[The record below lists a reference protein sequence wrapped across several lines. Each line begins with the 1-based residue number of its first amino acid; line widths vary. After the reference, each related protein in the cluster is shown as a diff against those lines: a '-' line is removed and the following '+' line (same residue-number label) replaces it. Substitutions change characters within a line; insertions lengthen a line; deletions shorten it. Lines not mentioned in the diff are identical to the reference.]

1 MKKLFTLALAILSFQ
16 FLQAQETETKPK
28 TPIGGRPNIPSDLN
42 FEFGFNLLTNRPEDI
57 GVGFIGSRTFNVSYQ
72 VPVYLFGKNS
82 GFTLNPGIGIGSD
95 KLAFK
100 NDENL
105 FIDSGLGAN
114 SSELNDITDVYGD
127 NINIKANKFAAN
139 YLEIPLDLRYHLNKN
154 NYSKSFRFSVGG
166 KVGFLYEAH
175 TKIKYESADFD
186 KRKVKDSQNYG
197 LEKIRYAIS
206 VKAGSPGFYVWGNF
220 YLNDMWEK
228 DRGPYGTEASQVNF
242 GVAVTVF

>member
-16 FLQAQETETKPK
+16 LVQAQEAETKPK

-42 FEFGFNLLTNRPEDI
+42 FEFGFNQLTNRPEDI
-57 GVGFIGSRTFNVSYQ
+57 GLGFIGSRTFNVSYQ

-105 FIDSGLGAN
+105 FTNPDLGAN
-114 SSELNDITDVYGD
+114 SSELLDLTEVYGN
-127 NINIKANKFAAN
+127 NIIIKSNKFAAN
-139 YLEIPLDLRYHLNKN
+139 YVEIPLDLRYHLNKN

-175 TKIKYESADFD
+175 TKIKYESAAFD
-186 KRKVKDSQNYG
+186 KRKIKDSQNYG

-228 DRGPYGTEASQVNF
+228 GRGPYNTEASQVNF